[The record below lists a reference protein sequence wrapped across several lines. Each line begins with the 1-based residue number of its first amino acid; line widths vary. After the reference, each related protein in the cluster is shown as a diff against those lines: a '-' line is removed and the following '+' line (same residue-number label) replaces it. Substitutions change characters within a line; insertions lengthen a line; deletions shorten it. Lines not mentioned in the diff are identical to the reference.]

1 MIPMPYRLGFTKPSC
16 RTVQRIERCPEK
28 AQFAKAT
35 LTVAEAGWGKEAGWL
50 STGGRNAS
58 LVIMRPARFM
68 VGHLHWYLAV
78 IVVCCATVLRWCSS
92 RQSLRVDAGFHPPAR
107 DLTPKMNER
116 AADLRGLFHTLV
128 SGQLIFCQCALT

>member
-1 MIPMPYRLGFTKPSC
+1 MPYRLGFTKPSC

-78 IVVCCATVLRWCSS
+78 IVVCDATADADFKGLHGGGAR
-92 RQSLRVDAGFHPPAR
+92 RRVEPASVQYS
-107 DLTPKMNER
+107 
-116 AADLRGLFHTLV
+116 AAQPDHEVPR
-128 SGQLIFCQCALT
+128 